1 MWEVLTN
8 DFCTTSVCFRKNL
21 TVYPLHKREERGVP
35 RERLAVNTVTLS
47 PSSGCRGV
55 QVKALGGEGG
65 RGHCSPGGGSWG
77 HGSPPLSTPTA
88 VQLN

>member
-8 DFCTTSVCFRKNL
+8 DFCTTSVCLRKNL

-35 RERLAVNTVTLS
+35 RERLAVNAVTLS

-55 QVKALGGEGG
+55 QVKAWGGLGALQPWGG
-65 RGHCSPGGGSWG
+65 QLGAWQPSSEHTHRR
-77 HGSPPLSTPTA
+77 TA
-88 VQLN
+88 ELNF